1 LGIQKNFK
9 ENAKSLNLWC
19 EFIGKVWKKE
29 QEAILNFVK
38 SLFFQKI
45 NFLFVDTKIW
55 CFCSLK
61 WYTHIFEFLNVD
73 TNKEIIKKL
82 LKTHLSK
89 NLKIANF
96 LEKQV

>member
-38 SLFFQKI
+38 SLFSKDK
-45 NFLFVDTKIW
+45 FLFVNTKI
-55 CFCSLK
+55 
-61 WYTHIFEFLNVD
+61 
-73 TNKEIIKKL
+73 
-82 LKTHLSK
+82 
-89 NLKIANF
+89 
-96 LEKQV
+96 